1 MIYLLFQLAI
11 WLIVALLIGLFVG
24 WWIWARRLQLTLERH
39 NALETEHTTQ
49 ANRLLAFEG
58 DLDKAK
64 DDARTQ
70 RAEATD
76 LQKQLERAEDALS
89 KSKDEV
95 KTLNGTI
102 KERDKTIAKLQAQL
116 DTKAQLLDESKQQL
130 KDTQTQLD
138 DTNALKLEAQQ
149 RVDALNAELAQR
161 DDALAQLD
169 ALKAKLATLEG
180 QHEGLKKQHAEQA
193 QALETAHKKLTDSE
207 KSSAGALAEVALLG
221 TTLATLKS
229 DRADV
234 DAQMAK
240 LQQDLNDANKARAG
254 AESQAKALEAQLEQ
268 KQAELDAQRKACAEH
283 MSDLTTLLT
292 DLATLQ
298 GQHEQLS
305 ERAQTQTRALIEQQ
319 TKLDNQRHQTAE
331 AQTMVT
337 QLQEQLVML
346 HAQLEEL
353 DVFKRQLAEQRAR
366 YDELSQAH
374 KAQQQQ
380 LDRAN
385 LQLTTSQKEAA
396 HTAAELTLLNNTLTP
411 LMAEKEALTQTNAE
425 LTEAL
430 EQCKI
435 HQVEAQQQQSA
446 SNYALAE
453 LREQHEYWRTM
464 AKSLQQQLEE
474 AQGMVQRQDIRYN
487 KVFEQHKTSI
497 GLLNAMQQH
506 SETLLSKQNQSL
518 ESGTTYHK
526 TQMARLDD
534 LLKAQPNK
542 APQWFVAY
550 MKQADAQRV
559 DADELARV
567 KAELER
573 LELLYAQAQSRLER
587 FANVDQEAK
596 AQLAE
601 VNNLNKK
608 LQAAQS
614 SLEKTKAELDA
625 ARIDLKAA
633 QKDSGE
639 LHTQLQ
645 ASKAQ
650 VASLNQQH
658 ESLQLALSEA
668 KENIQYIEVPCAVC
682 AAQEQLELPTQAA
695 WTPPPVVAASVQ
707 ADELQRI
714 KGIGPVLET
723 TLHDL
728 GYRTFAQLAQ
738 WNEQDVAY
746 VAKQLNCF
754 PDRIVRDDWVNQAAE
769 FATANDRATA

>member
-193 QALETAHKKLTDSE
+193 QALEAARQKLTDSE

-234 DAQMAK
+234 DAQIVK

-254 AESQAKALEAQLEQ
+254 AESQANAREAQLEQ

-319 TKLDNQRHQTAE
+319 TKLDNQRNQTAE

-411 LMAEKEALTQTNAE
+411 LMAEKEALTQTNTE
-425 LTEAL
+425 LTAAL

-435 HQVEAQQQQSA
+435 HRSRR
-446 SNYALAE
+446 SNNKA
-453 LREQHEYWRTM
+453 RQTM
-464 AKSLQQQLEE
+464 
-474 AQGMVQRQDIRYN
+474 R
-487 KVFEQHKTSI
+487 
-497 GLLNAMQQH
+497 LLNYENSTNTGAPWPSRCNNSSKKRRIWSSDKTFDTTRSSNSIKRPLACSMRCNNTARPCLANKIKH
-506 SETLLSKQNQSL
+506 LSL
-518 ESGTTYHK
+518 
-526 TQMARLDD
+526 
-534 LLKAQPNK
+534 AQPIIK
-542 APQWFVAY
+542 PRW
-550 MKQADAQRV
+550 RV
-559 DADELARV
+559 WMICS
-567 KAELER
+567 KH
-573 LELLYAQAQSRLER
+573 
-587 FANVDQEAK
+587 NP
-596 AQLAE
+596 
-601 VNNLNKK
+601 
-608 LQAAQS
+608 
-614 SLEKTKAELDA
+614 TKPHNGLWP
-625 ARIDLKAA
+625 I
-633 QKDSGE
+633 
-639 LHTQLQ
+639 
-645 ASKAQ
+645 
-650 VASLNQQH
+650 
-658 ESLQLALSEA
+658 
-668 KENIQYIEVPCAVC
+668 
-682 AAQEQLELPTQAA
+682 
-695 WTPPPVVAASVQ
+695 
-707 ADELQRI
+707 
-714 KGIGPVLET
+714 
-723 TLHDL
+723 
-728 GYRTFAQLAQ
+728 
-738 WNEQDVAY
+738 
-746 VAKQLNCF
+746 
-754 PDRIVRDDWVNQAAE
+754 
-769 FATANDRATA
+769 